1 MKPFKALNQ
10 RKDSYEV
17 RNDEILIYHR
27 TNTTTKTISL
37 SFEAI
42 EELYKAIKENE
53 NK

>member
-1 MKPFKALNQ
+1 VRDN
-10 RKDSYEV
+10 EV
-17 RNDEILIYHR
+17 FIYHR

-42 EELYKAIKENE
+42 EELYKAIKENK

>member
-1 MKPFKALNQ
+1 MKPFEALNQ
-10 RKDSYEV
+10 RKDSYQVRDNEV
-17 RNDEILIYHR
+17 FIYYR
-27 TNTTTKTISL
+27 TNTTAKTISL

>member
-10 RKDSYEV
+10 SKDSYEMRDNEV
-17 RNDEILIYHR
+17 LIYHR

-42 EELYKAIKENE
+42 EELYKTIKENE